1 MKAIYPKKATSV
13 STMATMIAI
22 LIGIIVYGVL
32 ILGLRAIT
40 KEEIERI
47 PGGYKLAK
55 ILDKFI
61 K

>member
-1 MKAIYPKKATSV
+1 MVLESN
-13 STMATMIAI
+13 TMATMIAI